1 MKTDTPQTIYLKD
14 YATLAM
20 RRNPA
25 IAAQPLILDGE
36 ELETLSVA
44 VDGEKVLFSAT
55 PNTLTIAD
63 VPDAFT
69 LQTVVRI
76 DHDANTGLSGLYR
89 SRDGYFTQCEAQGFR
104 RITCFL
110 DRPDVMSSY
119 TVRCTPAISWSANRQ
134 GARPSASCPARPTP
148 CWHPSSNSSRML
160 RSTTRFRCFWGGN
173 AGGFGGDGS

>member
-14 YATLAM
+14 YTPPAFLVDTVDLDFVIEAGGTTVTATLAL

-44 VDGEKVLFSAT
+44 VDGEKVPFSVT
-55 PNTLTIAD
+55 PNTVTIAD

-69 LQTVVRI
+69 LRTVVRI
-76 DHDANTGLSGLYR
+76 DPNANTGLSGLYR

-104 RITCFL
+104 RITWFL
-110 DRPDVMSSY
+110 DRPDVMSTYSV
-119 TVRCTPAISWSANRQ
+119 T
-134 GARPSASCPARPTP
+134 
-148 CWHPSSNSSRML
+148 
-160 RSTTRFRCFWGGN
+160 
-173 AGGFGGDGS
+173 